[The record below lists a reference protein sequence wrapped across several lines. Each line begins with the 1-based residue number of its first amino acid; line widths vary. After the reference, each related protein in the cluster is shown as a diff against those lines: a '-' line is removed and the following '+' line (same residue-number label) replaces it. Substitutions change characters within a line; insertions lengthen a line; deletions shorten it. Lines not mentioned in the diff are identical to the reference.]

1 MKFLNTAIVV
11 TALVFAMTVQ
21 AHCPPEVC
29 NHLKKRTFPW
39 HKNIVESFEA
49 NETEVAKIRCR
60 GVYATKMKL
69 LLTVMIIAVA
79 LGVITEAK
87 CPPHVSCP
95 WPLKSCQ
102 GEGCSGSA
110 QDKRFQF
117 IYDSEAAKV
126 KTVEDTE
133 E

>member
-60 GVYATKMKL
+60 GVYEESGFRFMKL
-69 LLTVMIIAVA
+69 VHRIFEL
-79 LGVITEAK
+79 
-87 CPPHVSCP
+87 S
-95 WPLKSCQ
+95 
-102 GEGCSGSA
+102 
-110 QDKRFQF
+110 FQF
-117 IYDSEAAKV
+117 
-126 KTVEDTE
+126 
-133 E
+133 

>member
-60 GVYATKMKL
+60 GVYGESLPPDKSL
-69 LLTVMIIAVA
+69 CQLTESIRGERIQ
-79 LGVITEAK
+79 IYEA
-87 CPPHVSCP
+87 
-95 WPLKSCQ
+95 
-102 GEGCSGSA
+102 CS
-110 QDKRFQF
+110 
-117 IYDSEAAKV
+117 
-126 KTVEDTE
+126 
-133 E
+133 